1 MGKSK
6 NSKKTKKTK
15 KTEEVAFIDSASD
28 DESIPDHMSAEEE
41 EPVEEVE
48 LPEYKKLINDITESI
63 TQINVLVKKV
73 KQTKSKLEKEFKK
86 LEKAKKKS
94 KKPRKNTKSGI
105 NAKLTVPETLCEYLE
120 LDEDTKLERH
130 QVTKKLYAKF
140 KERGIQDGQNITLD
154 EETAEL
160 FNKEEDETIHMFSI
174 QKLLKT
180 IYNNT

>member
-6 NSKKTKKTK
+6 KSKKTTQI
-15 KTEEVAFIDSASD
+15 EIIDSASD
-28 DESIPDHMSAEEE
+28 DESIPDTMNEDSEEEAEE
-41 EPVEEVE
+41 VEIVE
-48 LPEYKKLINDITESI
+48 LPEYKKLLNASTESYI
-63 TQINVLVKKV
+63 QIQILLKKL
-73 KQTKSKLEKEFKK
+73 KQTHSKLEKEFKK
-86 LEKAKKKS
+86 LEKIKKKS

-140 KERGIQDGQNITLD
+140 KERGIQKGQNITLD

-160 FNKEEDETIHMFSI
+160 FNKEEDETIHMFTI

-180 IYNNT
+180 IYNNV